1 MRHLASQVEDLT
13 IVAECS
19 NALAAYNLI
28 HSKVID
34 IVFLDIEMPDFTGL
48 ELTRQLVDKKLI
60 IIFITA
66 QRHCAIDA
74 FDLNV
79 TDFIVK
85 PVTPRRF
92 LQALDKAREIYNKS
106 RGHDSIEDCEFIFI
120 RDSGMLKRLLLE
132 EIHFIEAMGDYV
144 KVVTQQ
150 KVYSTHA
157 TLRSVEEKLPIN
169 KFLRVHRSYIV
180 ALNKVERIEEG
191 VIVINNK
198 LVPVGDIYRSALN
211 KRLNII

>member
-1 MRHLASQVEDLT
+1 MNCLIVDNNKIARDSMRHLASQVEDLT

-132 EIHFIEAMGDYV
+132 EIHFI
-144 KVVTQQ
+144 
-150 KVYSTHA
+150 
-157 TLRSVEEKLPIN
+157 
-169 KFLRVHRSYIV
+169 
-180 ALNKVERIEEG
+180 
-191 VIVINNK
+191 
-198 LVPVGDIYRSALN
+198 
-211 KRLNII
+211 